1 MKYKVGDK
9 VRVRKDLERMKVYG
23 GNLTDDSM
31 TFFRGRIVTIAED
44 NCVGDVYTIK
54 EDGGRS
60 VWTDEMF
67 EGLANEAPSIT
78 RRINDKS
85 DAINGLANTDAIKPD
100 YYEKAAMQPLE
111 VSQALLTREQF
122 MGALMFNIIKYC
134 MRKDYKGQH
143 DLDEH
148 KARQYAYWLGLVKEG
163 KKINPSVDIVPDDFT
178 FRVV

>member
-1 MKYKVGDK
+1 MKYKIGDWVVFNQDCRLAFGSYIPK
-9 VRVRKDLERMKVYG
+9 SKTGKIID
-23 GNLTDDSM
+23 
-31 TFFRGRIVTIAED
+31 IVDIGLTIAYRIKMKD
-44 NCVGDVYTIK
+44 YTNATVPTEKVDDCCEKIN
-54 EDGGRS
+54 
-60 VWTDEMF
+60 
-67 EGLANEAPSIT
+67 AAPSIT
-78 RRINDKS
+78 KRINDKS